1 MNDYILRYSLDNRER
16 ITIMYIKGIKITQRE
31 IQVKRI
37 EEDSIIAHCYTKNAI
52 RKFKKENIL
61 AATMLGSI
69 YKNKAFYK
77 DSQSGLS

>member
-1 MNDYILRYSLDNRER
+1 MNDYVLRYSLENREK
-16 ITIMYIKGIKITQRE
+16 IMIMYIKGIKITQRE

-61 AATMLGSI
+61 AATMPGLI
-69 YKNKAFYK
+69 YNKK
-77 DSQSGLS
+77 SNQSHVNC